1 MKTKQ
6 KKQGTKKRAKKIDAE
21 TYYDLSYQRLIEYC
35 EKRGFVI
42 CEKHDPIDGG
52 GQIIIEDKEIT
63 IDSKP
68 NNEMKMYYLL
78 HEIGHALA
86 QQYKHHTF
94 LYTENILKIGSD
106 DIGKLKYNCEKLN
119 ILSVEIE
126 AWNRGLLLAKK
137 LNIHVN
143 RRKFNTTKSIS
154 LMSYID
160 FMFED
165 FFKKKRD
172 TREKKRKAR
181 NKKK

>member
-1 MKTKQ
+1 M
-6 KKQGTKKRAKKIDAE
+6 DAD
-21 TYYDLSYQRLIEYC
+21 TYFDLCYQRLTEYC

-42 CEKHDPIDGG
+42 QEKHDPLDGG

-68 NNEMKMYYLL
+68 NSEMKMYYLL

-86 QQYKHHTF
+86 QQYKHHTY
-94 LYTENILKIGSD
+94 LYSENILKIGSD
-106 DIGKLKYNCEKLN
+106 DIGKLKYNCDKLN

-143 RRKFNTTKSIS
+143 RRKFNTAKSVA
-154 LMSYID
+154 LMSYME
-160 FMFED
+160 FMFEG

-172 TREKKRKAR
+172 NREKKKRK
-181 NKKK
+181 K